1 LLVFR
6 GSLRAASNVMFL
18 SASSNLDVSIG
29 GLSESTAARASA
41 DEMLNMSALM
51 SSMASRTST
60 RLLVLTPSTL
70 SPTTSTKL
78 HAQSMYLSLGV
89 TATAVPLTYT
99 HSTGRVCVRVV
110 AVVVV
115 DVDVDVDVVVDVVSV
130 DATVLGGNPPPPP
143 PPPPPAEAD
152 SDEKLTPNT
161 VTVRGLAVMD
171 VAVASRALCAIEP
184 GVNVRVMSIDPD
196 VRAVLCTSATVMPAL
211 TSTISLTLSTTAISP
226 FVLNSV

>member
-1 LLVFR
+1 
-6 GSLRAASNVMFL
+6 
-18 SASSNLDVSIG
+18 
-29 GLSESTAARASA
+29 
-41 DEMLNMSALM
+41 
-51 SSMASRTST
+51 
-60 RLLVLTPSTL
+60 
-70 SPTTSTKL
+70 
-78 HAQSMYLSLGV
+78 
-89 TATAVPLTYT
+89 
-99 HSTGRVCVRVV
+99 VRVV

-115 DVDVDVDVVVDVVSV
+115 NVDVDVDVVVDVVSV
-130 DATVLGGNPPPPP
+130 GATVLAGNPPPPPP

-152 SDEKLTPNT
+152 SDEKSTPNT

-171 VAVASRALCAIEP
+171 VAVASSALCAIEP